1 MNRAYAS
8 LYNNRD
14 NYLNSK
20 EDHELIKAIETE
32 NEDLVYTVL
41 DNPDINPNEY
51 YTPSEGAFQLDENPL
66 ETPLIVAIKTKK

>member
-32 NEDLVYTVL
+32 NEDLVYAVL
-41 DNPDINPNEY
+41 DNPDINP
-51 YTPSEGAFQLDENPL
+51 
-66 ETPLIVAIKTKK
+66 